1 MSEEFSALRRWLQNT
16 IYGLRIGNSATY
28 CKNKHLYRYKCRRFF
43 SLGDQP
49 SVFSLLRIRR
59 EGTGQAEAGSRNP
72 DGAEGW
78 GSPGLRLCPAVAT
91 LPPAGAGPPCRAW
104 QGHDGPLCSPRS
116 PQAAWRLGWVRESR
130 GTVQAGH
137 IKGWFHS
144 CLCVRAGISPAACS
158 VSARG
163 WPPPGSLPAKL
174 QRSRGIFDFILH
186 KAS

>member
-1 MSEEFSALRRWLQNT
+1 MP
-16 IYGLRIGNSATY
+16 
-28 CKNKHLYRYKCRRFF
+28 
-43 SLGDQP
+43 SLFQSGDQP

-130 GTVQAGH
+130 GAVQAGH